1 MIVWFNNVYLLAAVI
16 DFGMQIAFGTIA
28 VIKQTEKFYD
38 LVGSATFI
46 IVSIVGCSIGSY
58 HPAKVIQ
65 CVCICLWATKL
76 GAFLFYRVI
85 QSGSDKRFDR
95 VKKKPLAFYLWWMIQ
110 GSWVYANL
118 LPSLI
123 MFTFK
128 ENREPIISPQSV
140 AGWAIFAA
148 GLIFETVADIQKT
161 RFRNTP
167 ANKGRFISTGLWS
180 VSRHPNYFGEI
191 VLWFGLF
198 ISAAAYFQTSWS
210 FFSIFCPVSAAMLI
224 CFISGIPLLEKSGME
239 RWGND
244 ADYAEYV
251 HNTGV
256 LIPFLNCC
264 ECTPLPSKDLLIS
277 EASSG
282 NAEGDNV
289 FDEGVFKEG
298 GDPFRGGRDPFKVTS
313 EEDDG
318 MEDVQLESAKQV

>member
-1 MIVWFNNVYLLAAVI
+1 MIVWFNNVYLLVAVI
-16 DFGMQIAFGTIA
+16 DFGMQLAFGTIA

-46 IVSIVGCSIGSY
+46 IVTIVACTIGAY
-58 HPAKVIQ
+58 HPAKIIQ
-65 CVCICLWATKL
+65 TVCVCLWATKL
-76 GAFLFYRVI
+76 GSFLFYRVLT
-85 QSGSDKRFDR
+85 SPGGDKRFDKA
-95 VKKKPLAFYLWWMIQ
+95 KKSPCRFYLYWMIQ
-110 GSWVYANL
+110 GSWVYACL

-128 ENREPIISPQSV
+128 EKNRDPIISPLAV

-161 RFRNTP
+161 RFRNNP
-167 ANKGRFISTGLWS
+167 DNKGRFICTGLWS

-210 FFSIFCPVSAAMLI
+210 FFSIFCPVSSSMLI

-264 ECTPLPSKDLLIS
+264 ECTPLPSKELLVS
-277 EASSG
+277 DSSSG
-282 NAEGDNV
+282 NV
-289 FDEGVFKEG
+289 
-298 GDPFRGGRDPFKVTS
+298 
-313 EEDDG
+313 
-318 MEDVQLESAKQV
+318 SAKKAE